1 MEKDNRARID
11 SSRLRQLQHRVLTL
25 EEKIE
30 GPPKSPREKDSSKAM
45 EAEAQEIQDT
55 KEKLKLVGNERGKM
69 PEERK
74 KLSQKS
80 LNFNSNTALKETAS
94 CENEVAA
101 GRTATVPEKDDSP
114 ISQGRQE
121 DVKFVDRATSPVKPM
136 QSEFKGK
143 FPVWVL
149 RLGTVSGS

>member
-1 MEKDNRARID
+1 ME
-11 SSRLRQLQHRVLTL
+11 TL

-69 PEERK
+69 PE
-74 KLSQKS
+74 S
-80 LNFNSNTALKETAS
+80 
-94 CENEVAA
+94 V
-101 GRTATVPEKDDSP
+101 
-114 ISQGRQE
+114 
-121 DVKFVDRATSPVKPM
+121 
-136 QSEFKGK
+136 FKGK